1 MKDQPCETADAC
13 PHGKCVID
21 FSATQPMKIPGILTL
36 IVDDETN
43 GPNSTIAECV
53 SLTILLEVRR
63 GGKPYFLSR
72 NYRCLPARGPDSL
85 FNFDTTFLA
94 SESALNDALTNESIL
109 NRFLFHTLD
118 AQPSTVSAP
127 LSQALRD
134 LFQTPGN
141 PIIVETPKKVD
152 AVEYTNREADQLASV
167 VRLAVEI
174 SFVVNEHGPE

>member
-1 MKDQPCETADAC
+1 
-13 PHGKCVID
+13 
-21 FSATQPMKIPGILTL
+21 MKIPGILTL

-53 SLTILLEVRR
+53 SLTILLEVPR

-109 NRFLFHTLD
+109 NRFLFHMLD
-118 AQPSTVSAP
+118 AQPFTVSAS